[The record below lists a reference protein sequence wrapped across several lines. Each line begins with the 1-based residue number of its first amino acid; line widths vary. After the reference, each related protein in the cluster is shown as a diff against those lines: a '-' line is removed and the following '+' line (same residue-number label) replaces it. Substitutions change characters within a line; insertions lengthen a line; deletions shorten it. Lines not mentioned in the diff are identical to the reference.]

1 MGLFDSILEKL
12 GMKKTTETPKPA
24 QPASPGSPRVSGAQ
38 AAYTP
43 SAASTV
49 AGKAPPAPAPI
60 PVVDVVGKLEG
71 MAKKSPIKLNW
82 KESINDLLVLL
93 DLPHSSEDLKKL
105 AVELKCPEN
114 IIDDSFKRNMWLHK
128 TVLKKL
134 AANGG
139 NIPKDLLD

>member
-1 MGLFDSILEKL
+1 MGLFDSILDKL
-12 GMKKTTETPKPA
+12 GIKKAAESAKPA
-24 QPASPGSPRVSGAQ
+24 QSGPHSAPRISGPQVS
-38 AAYTP
+38 YTP
-43 SAASTV
+43 
-49 AGKAPPAPAPI
+49 PAKAPI
-60 PVVDVVGKLEG
+60 PIVDVVSKLDG

-93 DLPHSSEDLKKL
+93 ELPHSSDDLKAL

-114 IIDDSFKRNMWLHK
+114 IIADSFKRNMWLHK

-134 AANGG
+134 ADNGG